1 MEKRPCVDI
10 KREGVAKKK
19 MIRRI
24 AWGVVI
30 LAAIP
35 LITWGLSRLK
45 PAAPTVER
53 ATVWIDTVKRG
64 PMVRQVR
71 GLGALV
77 PEDILFIP
85 AQTDGRVERV
95 ALRPGV
101 PVRPDTVLLV
111 LSNQELSQQMQD
123 AYWQVKE
130 AEARLDDLRVRL
142 EQQRLEQQ
150 SRTAQVQ
157 AEQVKAQLQYERDAE
172 LFKSGLTPDLTVK
185 LSEASAKELKHRF
198 TVETDRLA
206 SYGAMIQAQLE
217 AQRVQ
222 IEKLKAAY
230 ELRKKQVDDLTVRAG
245 TAGVLQELALQVG
258 QRVTIGTVLAKVVQP
273 AKLKAELKI
282 PETQAKDVALGLP
295 AEIDTRNGIVKGRVM
310 RIDPAA
316 INGTVTVDVRLE
328 GELPPG
334 ARPDL
339 SVDGTIE
346 LERLADVLYVGRP
359 VFGQPNSVVGL
370 FKLDPATGEAARVQV
385 KLGRNSVNTIEIV
398 EGLAVGDQVILSDMS
413 AWDAQPRVRLK

>member
-1 MEKRPCVDI
+1 VDV
-10 KREGVAKKK
+10 KREGVAKRKL
-19 MIRRI
+19 IRRI
-24 AWGVVI
+24 AWGFV
-30 LAAIP
+30 LAAAT
-35 LITWGLSRLK
+35 LSVAWGLSRLK

-53 ATVWIDTVKRG
+53 ATVWVDTVKRG

-71 GLGALV
+71 GLGTLA
-77 PEDILFIP
+77 PEEILFIP
-85 AQTDGRVERV
+85 AQTDGRVEKV

-111 LSNQELSQQMQD
+111 LSNPELTQQMQE
-123 AYWQVKE
+123 AWWQVKE
-130 AEARLDDLRVRL
+130 AEAKLDDLRVRL

-150 SRTAQVQ
+150 ARTAQVQ
-157 AEQVKAQLQYERDAE
+157 ADQVRAQLQYERDAE

-185 LSEASAKELKHRF
+185 LSEASAKELAHRYG
-198 TVETDRLA
+198 VEKERLA
-206 SYGAMIQAQLE
+206 SYAEMIAAQME

-230 ELRKKQVDDLTVRAG
+230 ELKKKQVDDLTVRAG
-245 TAGVLQELALQVG
+245 ASGVLQELSLQVG
-258 QRVTIGTVLAKVVQP
+258 QRVTVGAVLAKVVEP

-282 PETQAKDVALGLP
+282 PETQAKDVVLGLP
-295 AEIDTRNGIVKGRVM
+295 AEVDTRNGVVKGRVM

-316 INGTVTVDVRLE
+316 VSGTVTVDIRLE

-339 SVDGTIE
+339 SVDGAIE
-346 LERLADVLYVGRP
+346 LERLPDVLYVGRP

-370 FKLDPATGEAARVQV
+370 FKVDPATGEAARVPV
-385 KLGRNSVNTIEIV
+385 KLGRSSVNTIEIV
-398 EGLAVGDQVILSDMS
+398 EGLAIGDQVVLSDMS

>member
-1 MEKRPCVDI
+1 VDV

-24 AWGVVI
+24 AWGIVI

-71 GLGALV
+71 GLGTLV

-85 AQTDGRVERV
+85 AQTDGRVEKV

-130 AEARLDDLRVRL
+130 AEAKLDDLKVRL

-150 SRTAQVQ
+150 ARTAQVQ
-157 AEQVKAQLQYERDAE
+157 ADQVKAQLQYERDAE

-185 LSEASAKELKHRF
+185 LSEAAAKELKHRF
-198 TVETDRLA
+198 SVETDRLA
-206 SYGAMIQAQLE
+206 SYPAMIQAQVE

-230 ELRKKQVDDLTVRAG
+230 ELKKKQVDDLTVRAG
-245 TAGVLQELALQVG
+245 TPGVLQELTLQVG
-258 QRVTIGTVLAKVVQP
+258 QRVTVGTVLAKVVEP
-273 AKLKAELKI
+273 TKLKAELKI

-295 AEIDTRNGIVKGRVM
+295 AEVDTRNGIVKGRVM

-359 VFGQPNSVVGL
+359 VFGQPNSMVGL
-370 FKLDPATGEAARVQV
+370 FKVDPATGEANRVQV

-398 EGLAVGDQVILSDMS
+398 EGLAIGDQVVLSDMS
-413 AWDAQPRVRLK
+413 AWDAQPRVRLR